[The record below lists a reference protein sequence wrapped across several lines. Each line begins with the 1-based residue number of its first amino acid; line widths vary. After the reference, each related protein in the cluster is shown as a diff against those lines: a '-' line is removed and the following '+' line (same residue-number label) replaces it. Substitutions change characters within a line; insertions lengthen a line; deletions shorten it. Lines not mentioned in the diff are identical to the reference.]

1 MPLEDL
7 TGNQTINHMNEAWP
21 LGTDLPDAGDDHL
34 RGIKNAVKNTFPNV
48 TGPVTLTDAQINQG
62 SVPVGS
68 VLAFYQAAAPAGWER
83 VTGITETFGLR
94 IIASDGTTGGTGG
107 GTDNPVVM
115 DKVPSHTHGVN
126 VTSGGESADHSH
138 GFSATT
144 GYMNQNAA
152 HGHGATVND
161 PGHSHG
167 IAAGSANGGGFIAWS
182 NAPGAT
188 INTNASGTGI
198 SVGVNAEPTP
208 TTRTTCRAARAGG
221 APATPT
227 RVSGTSDANGGAA
240 NWTPRYLDMIL
251 CRRVAA

>member
-34 RGIKNAVKNTFPNV
+34 RGIKNAVKNTFPNI
-48 TGPVTLTDAQINQG
+48 TGPVTLTDAEINRG

-83 VTGITETFGLR
+83 VTGITQTFGLR

-115 DKVPSHTHGVN
+115 DKVPSHTHGFSA
-126 VTSGGESADHSH
+126 TSGGESADHSH
-138 GFSATT
+138 SYSGVT
-144 GYMNQNAA
+144 GYMNQNASHN
-152 HGHGATVND
+152 HGVND
-161 PGHSHG
+161 PTHRHEAIVG
-167 IAAGSANGGGFIAWS
+167 INVSGYGLAGGSGVLLE
-182 NAPGAT
+182 T
-188 INTNASGTGI
+188 QTKYASTGI
-198 SVGVNAEPTP
+198 SINATD
-208 TTRTTCRAARAGG
+208 TNHTHNFSGG
-221 APATPT
+221 TSGRSSGHTHA
-227 RVSGTSDANGGAA
+227 VSGTSDANGGAA

>member
-7 TGNQTINHMNEAWP
+7 TGNQTINNMNEAWP

-34 RGIKNAVKNTFPNV
+34 RGIKNAVKNTFPNI
-48 TGPVTLTDAQINQG
+48 TGPVTLTDAELNRG

-83 VTGITETFGLR
+83 VTGMTQTFGLR

-126 VTSGGESADHSH
+126 GTSGTESADHTH
-138 GFSATT
+138 AFSGVT

-152 HGHGATVND
+152 HSHGIND
-161 PGHSHG
+161 PGHAHSNVVSSTP
-167 IAAGSANGGGFIAWS
+167 GSGFAYGTGNIANGQTG
-182 NAPGAT
+182 
-188 INTNASGTGI
+188 ASGTGI
-198 SVGVNAEPTP
+198 GINAADTNH
-208 TTRTTCRAARAGG
+208 THN
-221 APATPT
+221 
-227 RVSGTSDANGGAA
+227 VSGSTGGRSAAHTHGISVTSDANGGAA